1 MGNHYQLEK
10 IFNEMIGD
18 VKFIKLT
25 TYFLEK
31 NK

>member
-1 MGNHYQLEK
+1 MDTHYQLEK

-25 TYFLEK
+25 TYFSNR